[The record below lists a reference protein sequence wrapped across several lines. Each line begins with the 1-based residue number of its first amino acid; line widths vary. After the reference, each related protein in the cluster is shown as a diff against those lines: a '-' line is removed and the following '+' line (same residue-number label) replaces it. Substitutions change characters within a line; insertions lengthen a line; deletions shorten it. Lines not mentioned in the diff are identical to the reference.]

1 MIICVTLQV
10 LLYNKKELLDMNSS
24 VKSFCLLVAIP
35 EVGVPLFSENFRE
48 GFLAAI

>member
-24 VKSFCLLVAIP
+24 LFHMNKPLLD
-35 EVGVPLFSENFRE
+35 S
-48 GFLAAI
+48 LA